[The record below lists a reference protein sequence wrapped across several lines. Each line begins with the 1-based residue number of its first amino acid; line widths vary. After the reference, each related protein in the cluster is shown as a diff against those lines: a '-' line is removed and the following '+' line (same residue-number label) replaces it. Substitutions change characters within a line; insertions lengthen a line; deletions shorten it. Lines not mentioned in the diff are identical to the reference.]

1 MEKFSFLGDVY
12 LNKEYQADSIID
24 GPFFFNLEAP
34 ISNKKNDPY
43 PNKINLCIDNVN
55 YIKNTFG
62 KYPYGVNLANNHIF
76 DYGMSA
82 FLDTL
87 NSLNENNIKFCG
99 FNNLSTNQTQK
110 ISFRFS
116 NNNVIIIL
124 GYCCSTTNPSNKV
137 DTLSIINEKK
147 VINDIKAIKENNLN
161 NFVVINLHYGK
172 EEIKLPSPND
182 VILSRK
188 FIDSGADLII
198 GHHAHVVQSYE
209 SYKGKKIYFGLGNC
223 IFPDFELP
231 SYFKNGIS
239 LKMSKKNNRLVNN
252 YSLMVTVDENLKVN
266 HEWLFFD
273 GKKLFKTTKYLLFF
287 NFITTSKSLFN
298 FYIIISEKKRMILNF
313 LKNPKKISY
322 KRIKYFLK
330 INNL

>member
-12 LNKEYQADSIID
+12 LDREYEANNIID
-24 GPFFFNLEAP
+24 GCFVFNLEAP
-34 ISNKKNDPY
+34 ISKTKHDPFE
-43 PNKINLCIDNVN
+43 NKINLCIDDIK

-76 DYGMSA
+76 DYGMPA

-110 ISFRFS
+110 ISFRF
-116 NNNVIIIL
+116 NNNNLIVIL
-124 GYCCSTTNPSNKV
+124 GYCCPTTNPSNQA

-147 VINDIKAIKENNLN
+147 VTNDIIAIKEKNINI
-161 NFVVINLHYGK
+161 FIVINLHYGK
-172 EEIKLPSPND
+172 EEIKLPDPRD
-182 VILSRK
+182 VIISRR
-188 FIDSGADLII
+188 FIDAGADLII

-209 SYKGKKIYFGLGNC
+209 SYKGKKIYYGLGNC
-223 IFPDFELP
+223 IFPDFEVP

-239 LKMSKKNNRLVNN
+239 LKMGKKINRLVNN
-252 YSLMVTVDENLKVN
+252 YSLKVIIDENLKVN

-273 GKKLFKTTKYLLFF
+273 GKKLFKTKKYLLFL
-287 NFITTSKSLFN
+287 NFITTSKSLFDL
-298 FYIIISEKKRMILNF
+298 YKIISEKKRMILNF
-313 LKNPKKISY
+313 LKNPKKINY
-322 KRIKYFLK
+322 KRIKYFFK
-330 INNL
+330 N